1 MLYSENSHILTL
13 EDVENFAA
21 YLYNERKVAF
31 TPDDDFSEYVS
42 SVDGTR
48 TFSDEETA
56 LFNRLMD
63 ECINVCEEENTD
75 VYDLMGSLCPA

>member
-1 MLYSENSHILTL
+1 MYTENSHILSL
-13 EDVENFAA
+13 DEVEAFAR
-21 YLYNERKVAF
+21 YLYDERKLAF
-31 TPDDDFSEYVS
+31 TPDDDFSQYVS

-48 TFSDEETA
+48 TFTDEEAA

-75 VYDLMGSLCPA
+75 VYDLMGAMQPA